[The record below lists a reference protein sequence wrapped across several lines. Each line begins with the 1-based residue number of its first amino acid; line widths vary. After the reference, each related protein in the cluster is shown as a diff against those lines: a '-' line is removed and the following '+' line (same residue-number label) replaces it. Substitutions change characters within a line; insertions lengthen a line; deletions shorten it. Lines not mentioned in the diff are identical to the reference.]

1 MQKDSLENFLKLA
14 EGHFQARDYQSC
26 ELVLENIL
34 ANQPDHAGA
43 NELLAYIAANTG
55 NTERFH
61 DLLLKVSQQLDC
73 SPRALYYLGSSFLEK
88 GYFDQAILHLE
99 RALKIAGDFFEALH
113 DLATAQAQVGE
124 KQLALQNYS
133 KALHFKKDSCELHY
147 NIARLYDDLKQLNA
161 ALVHYK
167 QAVQIDPSYAEA
179 WCNLGLD
186 LAQMRR
192 YEEALQSYERALDLR
207 PNDPTT
213 WSNKGV
219 ALSAVKKLNEALSAY
234 EKAIQLSPTYAQAW
248 LNKASFLHD
257 QKQYPQAIAAYEEA
271 LRLDPKLHF
280 AAGEMLHAKMKICD
294 WNNIDAEID
303 HLERSIEANQL
314 TSSPFPVVVAS
325 SSEAINFKVA
335 KLYAE
340 DQFPAF
346 VKPKFHVKDA
356 EQKIRFGYFSNDY
369 FNHATA
375 FLMAE
380 LFELHDR
387 KRFEIIAFSFSPDT
401 QDVMQ
406 IRLKKNFDQFIDV
419 SKMSDKEV
427 AALSRELQ
435 VDIAV
440 DLKGYTTGSRPGIFA
455 LGAAPIQVN
464 YLGYPG
470 TMGADFID
478 CIVADEMLI
487 PERNQKYFAEKIVYL
502 KNSYQVNDSKRLI
515 SDRKF
520 SRTEF
525 FLPEDK
531 FVFCCFNNNYKIL
544 PNTFDRWARILLK
557 VPDSVLWLL
566 ADNLLAK
573 QNLILQAKS
582 RGIAKD
588 RLIFAERMDLPEH
601 LARHQ
606 LADLFLDT
614 LPCNAHTTASD
625 SLWAGLPVLTQLGE
639 TLAGRVAGSLLR
651 AVGLPELVA
660 LNPDEY
666 EELAVELAKSPLKL
680 KKIKEKLAINRMSSP
695 LFDASS
701 FTREIEEAFIKIY
714 ERHQAG
720 LPPENLNL

>member
-179 WCNLGLD
+179 WCNLGVD

-356 EQKIRFGYFSNDY
+356 EQKIRIGYFSNDY

-380 LFELHDR
+380 LFELHNR

-455 LGAAPIQVN
+455 LGAAPIQIN

-478 CIVADEMLI
+478 YIVADEMLI